1 MIAHARDARLQDP
14 VDPAPRRSD
23 AAVPLMARL
32 KFRTRPQ
39 HEALHRR
46 GALLLLMRYHLAP
59 ETYSCILAKFDAFL
73 ATAETQVLAAA
84 DDWLA
89 GAGFVRVSRRPD
101 LARDLAV
108 LSEAGVPPPLPGG
121 VVVPKS
127 LDVPAGLGAALG
139 LLYVVEGSRLGGQVL
154 ARRVGGALPA
164 GMRGAT
170 HFLGSPGVDVA
181 EHWRRVG
188 VVINTLGDT
197 PRISE
202 DACLAAQNAFHR
214 LSELFDEVP

>member
-1 MIAHARDARLQDP
+1 MIALARGARP
-14 VDPAPRRSD
+14 REPADPATPRSG

-46 GALLLLMRYHLAP
+46 GALLLLMRPRLAP
-59 ETYSCILAKFDAFL
+59 ASYRCILERFDAFL

-89 GAGFVRVSRRPD
+89 GAGFARVSRRPD

-108 LSEAGVPPPLPGG
+108 LSAAGVPPLSGDVVLPQA
-121 VVVPKS
+121 
-127 LDVPAGLGAALG
+127 LDVPARPGAALG

-154 ARRVGGALPA
+154 ARRVGGTLPA
-164 GMRGAT
+164 DVREAT

-188 VVINTLGDT
+188 AVIDTLGDT
-197 PRISE
+197 PQISE
-202 DACLAAQNAFHR
+202 DACLAAQDAFRR
-214 LSELFDEVP
+214 LAELFDEVP